1 MSKAAMIRA
10 RTDEALKD
18 KVEDIFHKLGLSATS
33 AINLFYHQVALSN
46 GIPFEVRIPN
56 ATTRKAMLAAKNGK
70 AIKGFKSM
78 DHLFERLDA

>member
-18 KVEDIFHKLGLSATS
+18 KVETIFHKLGLSTTS

-46 GIPFEVRIPN
+46 GIPFDVRIPN
-56 ATTRKAMLAAKNGK
+56 ATTRKAMFAAKAGK
-70 AIKGFKSM
+70 TVKGFKGVDDLLASLN
-78 DHLFERLDA
+78 D